1 MDGSRSRVTERYW
14 AVIPAAGVGR
24 RMGAS
29 IPKQYLPLCG
39 KTVIDQTIAVL
50 LQHPAIDKLVVAL
63 SPQDGWWGET
73 AYANHPRVLRA
84 DGGEERC
91 YSVLNALERLAVEA
105 APADWVLVHDAARP
119 CLRRSDLDRLIVCL
133 EGHPVGGLLGM
144 PVRDTMKRIDTG
156 NAVLETVLRDALWHA
171 YTPQMF
177 RMGLLR
183 QALTDVFSQG
193 KWVTDESS
201 AMELAGH
208 VPLMMEGHADNIK
221 ITRPEDLALAEFYLG
236 TKHRD

>member
-1 MDGSRSRVTERYW
+1 MVGDRSRVTERYW

-39 KTVIDQTIAVL
+39 KTVIEQTLAGL
-50 LQHPAIDKLVVAL
+50 LQHPAINKLVVAL

-73 AYANHPRVLRA
+73 VYANHPNVLRA
-84 DGGEERC
+84 DGGAERC
-91 YSVLNALERLAVEA
+91 HSVLNALDRLAGEA
-105 APADWVLVHDAARP
+105 APADWILVHDAARP
-119 CLRRSDLDRLIVCL
+119 CLRRSDLDRLIACL

-144 PVRDTMKRIDTG
+144 PVRDTMKRADAD
-156 NAVLETVLRDALWHA
+156 NVVLETVPRAALWHA

-177 RMGLLR
+177 RMGLLH
-183 QALTDVFSQG
+183 QALSDALSQG
-193 KWVTDESS
+193 KWVTDEAS

-208 VPLMMEGHADNIK
+208 APLMVEGHADNIK
-221 ITRPEDLALAEFYLG
+221 ITRPEDLALAEFYMV
-236 TKHRD
+236 KIKD